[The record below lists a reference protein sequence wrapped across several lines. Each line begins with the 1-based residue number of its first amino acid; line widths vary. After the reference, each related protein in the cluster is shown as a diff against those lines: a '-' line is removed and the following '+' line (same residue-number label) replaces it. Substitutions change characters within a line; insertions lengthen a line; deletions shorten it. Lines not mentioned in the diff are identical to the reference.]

1 MCGVGGWQGA
11 NWRASAALNPAW
23 TLIPPHLHFCHPAQ
37 SYHSSVLPTGAL
49 CCSDPFAPN
58 AAVLPQSSHSV
69 ILTSGTLS
77 PLDSFASELGTDF
90 KVQLEAPHVV
100 DMAKQV
106 GEE

>member
-1 MCGVGGWQGA
+1 MGCGLSGFKLKGISVPQTRPCP
-11 NWRASAALNPAW
+11 NH
-23 TLIPPHLHFCHPAQ
+23 PPPM
-37 SYHSSVLPTGAL
+37 LPT
-49 CCSDPFAPN
+49 C
-58 AAVLPQSSHSV
+58 PQSSHSV

-106 GEE
+106 GPG